1 MEWEIVMGLE
11 VHTELSTKTK
21 IFCGCSTEFGGEPNT
36 HVCEICSGM
45 PGTLPLLN
53 ERVVEYAIRTGLA
66 TNCDITRKNKFDR
79 KNYFY
84 PDLPKA
90 YQISQLYLPICRNGY
105 IEIKDADGNPKKI
118 GIHEIHMEEDAGKL
132 IHDEFEDCTL
142 VDYNR
147 CGVPLLEIVS
157 EPDFR
162 SADEVIEYLEKLR
175 AILQFT
181 GVSDCKMQEGSLRA
195 DVNLSVRPKGQK
207 EFGTRTEMKNMNS
220 FRAIQ
225 RAIAYESRRQ
235 TELLEDGEQVVQE
248 TRRWDDNKGV
258 SYAMRSKEDAQ
269 DYKYFPEP
277 DLPPIEISE
286 EKIDRIRAEMPELPE
301 QKKRRYMDELGLPE
315 YDTSIL
321 TSDLAYVSL
330 FEETVKLCDSP
341 KDVANW
347 IMGEVMKLLNDTAT
361 LPENMTLSPAA
372 LAAVINMVKSNKIN
386 RGTGK
391 TVLEKVFCDG
401 VDPEKYVADNNLAQI
416 TDLSAIRPVI
426 EEVIAANEKS
436 VSEYKAGKTQ
446 AMGYI
451 MGQAMR
457 ALKGKAPAQEV
468 QKMLHEILDS

>member
-11 VHTELSTKTK
+11 VHTELATKTK

-53 ERVVEYAIRTGLA
+53 RRVVEFAIRTGVA
-66 TNCDITRKNKFDR
+66 TNCTITQNNKFDR

-105 IEIKDADGNPKKI
+105 IEVNTKDGEKKKI

-162 SADEVIEYLEKLR
+162 SAEEVIDYLSKLR
-175 AILQFT
+175 AILQYT

-195 DVNLSVRPKGQK
+195 DVNLSVRPKGQA
-207 EFGTRTEMKNMNS
+207 EFGTRTEMKNLNS
-220 FRAIQ
+220 FHAIE
-225 RAIAYESRRQ
+225 RAIAYEAQRQ
-235 TELLEDGEQVVQE
+235 IELIEDGEKVVQE
-248 TRRWDDNKGV
+248 TRRWDDNKGY

-277 DLPPIEISE
+277 DLPPIEISDEQIE
-286 EKIDRIRAEMPELPE
+286 EIKSTMPELPE
-301 QKKRRYMDELGLPE
+301 EKRERYLSELGLPE
-315 YDTSIL
+315 YDTGIITGDIAL
-321 TSDLAYVSL
+321 VKI
-330 FEETVKLCDSP
+330 FESTLEKCDSP

-347 IMGEVMKLLNDTAT
+347 IMGEVMKLLNDSAT
-361 LPENMTLSPAA
+361 LTENNPLKPEA

-391 TVLEKVFCDG
+391 KVLEKVFTDG
-401 VDPEKYVADNNLAQI
+401 VDPEKYVEENNLAQV
-416 TDLSAIRPVI
+416 TDLSALRPII
-426 EEVIAANEKS
+426 EQVIAENEKS

-468 QKMLHEILDS
+468 QKILKEILG